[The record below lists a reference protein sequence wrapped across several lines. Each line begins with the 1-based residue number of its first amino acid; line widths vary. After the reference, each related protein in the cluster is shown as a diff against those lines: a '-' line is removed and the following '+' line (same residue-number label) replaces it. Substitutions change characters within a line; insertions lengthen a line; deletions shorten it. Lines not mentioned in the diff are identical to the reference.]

1 MIAAF
6 GLGLQFSGCG
16 RGIINTEQHF
26 QLGLKIDRV
35 SPLIYVGDEWA
46 NWIVVRACSF
56 YICSRPTKITIK

>member
-6 GLGLQFSGCG
+6 GLRLQFSGFG
-16 RGIINTEQHF
+16 RGLINTEQRF

-46 NWIVVRACSF
+46 NWIVVLACSF
-56 YICSRPTKITIK
+56 YICSRPT